1 MTPFFSMKS
10 YTECPLLLFSGR
22 HMYLSSLLYSSAG
35 GGGVWK
41 IHFIHF
47 HHVKV
52 NKMYYIHFHHV
63 KARLVQVLIFFS
75 FSFFLSFFSFFF
87 FFRSSIKLH
96 LTAKF
101 KFRVIKKTLA
111 SHNHA
116 IMHTGGWMK
125 TVTQQTEILFSSD
138 YGVVTTQ
145 YSSLLVVLSNMGKK
159 KQFDFMKNFDC
170 RQYTSDL
177 LIKQEKSLCQPVM
190 L

>member
-1 MTPFFSMKS
+1 MTPFYSMKS

-22 HMYLSSLLYSSAG
+22 HMYLSSLLYSSDRG
-35 GGGVWK
+35 GCK
-41 IHFIHF
+41 NTF
-47 HHVKV
+47 
-52 NKMYYIHFHHV
+52 YSLSSCES
-63 KARLVQVLIFFS
+63 KASASFNFF
-75 FSFFLSFFSFFF
+75 FLFLSFFLSFLF

-101 KFRVIKKTLA
+101 KFRVIKKTFA

-125 TVTQQTEILFSSD
+125 TVTPQTEILFSSD

-159 KQFDFMKNFDC
+159 N
-170 RQYTSDL
+170 S
-177 LIKQEKSLCQPVM
+177 LIS
-190 L
+190 